1 MVSRRHS
8 QRVQRVVVI
17 GLGRFGG
24 SLATELTRLGCEVLG
39 LDRDAK
45 RVQHFA
51 DVLTH
56 TAVVDSTDDE
66 ALAQLDVGEF
76 ERAVVGIGS
85 DIEASILTTSLLSE
99 IGIEQLWVKAVS
111 RQHARILERVGAH
124 RVILPEYEMGER
136 VAHLVAGRMLDYI
149 EFEDDYALVKTTPP
163 AEASGK
169 PLGQTKLRIRYGVT
183 VVGIKRPGEAFTYAT
198 SDTVVHPDDVLVVA
212 GRREDVERFADLV

>member
-183 VVGIKRPGEAFTYAT
+183 VVGIKRPGETFTYAT
-198 SDTVVHPDDVLVVA
+198 PDPVVHPDDVLVVA

>member
-56 TAVVDSTDDE
+56 TAVV
-66 ALAQLDVGEF
+66 
-76 ERAVVGIGS
+76 
-85 DIEASILTTSLLSE
+85 
-99 IGIEQLWVKAVS
+99 
-111 RQHARILERVGAH
+111 
-124 RVILPEYEMGER
+124 
-136 VAHLVAGRMLDYI
+136 
-149 EFEDDYALVKTTPP
+149 
-163 AEASGK
+163 
-169 PLGQTKLRIRYGVT
+169 
-183 VVGIKRPGEAFTYAT
+183 
-198 SDTVVHPDDVLVVA
+198 
-212 GRREDVERFADLV
+212 